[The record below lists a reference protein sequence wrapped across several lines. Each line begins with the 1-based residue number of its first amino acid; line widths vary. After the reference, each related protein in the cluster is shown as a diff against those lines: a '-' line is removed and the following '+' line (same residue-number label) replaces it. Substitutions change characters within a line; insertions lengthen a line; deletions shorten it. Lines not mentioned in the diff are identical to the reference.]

1 MTAHRTRSSG
11 RDAPLSTTGRFRFR
25 RTDTIGAAAAEDD
38 GGFLKD
44 CFVDTGALQL
54 LEDIGDRRRI
64 VLGRTG
70 AGKSALLAILEQRR
84 TGQVIRLS
92 PEHLALTYVANSTI
106 LNFFGSIGV
115 NLDPFFKLLWR
126 HVLTVEILTHH
137 FEHSAEPSK
146 SLIER
151 LRALFMGQSKH
162 DKDMR
167 KAIQYL
173 EEWGKSFW
181 QDTEFRVKEIT
192 SHVETK
198 LNAELKATLGPKAA
212 AVSGSAKS
220 ADRFTEEEKSELV
233 SRGQDII
240 SKAQVQDLHKVLRL
254 LDSVLTDKQHGYY
267 VIADGLDENWVEE
280 RLRYKLIMALMQT
293 ARDFNDV
300 RHAKVIVALRRDLI
314 ERVFRLTRDSGFQE
328 EKYQSLYIPLEWTKE
343 HIIEV
348 LDKRINYL
356 ITRRYTSAVVTH
368 RDVLPRAFRKKPMGD
383 YIYSIARRPRDV
395 IAFFNTCLGAATNH
409 TKFGAKDLRLA
420 EGEYSR
426 SRLRALADE
435 WSGDYP
441 TLMDFASILQRRSAS
456 FKLSTISDGEIE
468 DLCLKV
474 ASEHPG
480 GIGLAQLAMQ
490 VVDGVMSAEMFK
502 CQMMK
507 TFYQIG
513 LVGLKLAP
521 HETASWVDE
530 LGRAV
535 SFPEI
540 NNQTSAVVNPSY
552 HRALGVKG

>member
-1 MTAHRTRSSG
+1 MTARRTQSS
-11 RDAPLSTTGRFRFR
+11 RHDNKLPRTERFRFR
-25 RTDTIGAAAAEDD
+25 KTDSIGAAAAEDD
-38 GGFLKD
+38 GEVLKD
-44 CFVDTGALQL
+44 CYVDTGALQL
-54 LEDIGDRRRI
+54 LQDIGDRRRI

-70 AGKSALLAILEQRR
+70 AGKSALLAILEQSQPGRA
-84 TGQVIRLS
+84 IKLS

-146 SLIER
+146 SLLER
-151 LRALFMGQSKH
+151 LRALFVGPSKH

-167 KAIQYL
+167 QAIQYL
-173 EEWGKSFW
+173 EDWGKTFW

-192 SHVETK
+192 SRVETE
-198 LNAELKATLGPKAA
+198 LNTELKATLGSKAT

-233 SRGQDII
+233 SRGQHII
-240 SKAQVQDLHKVLRL
+240 SKVQAQDLQKVLRL

-280 RLRYKLIMALMQT
+280 RLRYKLIMALIQT
-293 ARDFNDV
+293 ARDFSEV

-328 EKYQSLYIPLEWTKE
+328 EKYQSLYVPLEWTKG
-343 HIIEV
+343 HILEV

-356 ITRRYTSAVVTH
+356 IARRYTGAPVTC
-368 RDVLPRAFRKKPMGD
+368 RDVLPKEFRQKPIGD

-409 TKFGAKDLRLA
+409 TKFGAKELRLA

-435 WSGDYP
+435 WSADYP
-441 TLMDFASILQRRSAS
+441 TLMAFTSILQQRPAS
-456 FKLSTISDGEIE
+456 FKLSTISDREIE
-468 DLCLKV
+468 DLCLRV
-474 ASEHPG
+474 ASDHPG

-490 VVDGVMSAEMFK
+490 LVNCIISAELCKF
-502 CQMMK
+502 QMMK

-530 LGRAV
+530 LGRSV

-552 HRALGVKG
+552 HRALGVTG